1 MPAIFMALATRSKS
15 SRRNLP
21 SSSGL
26 VLASD
31 GVHVSHRTGA
41 ARRTAGAEP
50 ANGGR
55 PERKKTR
62 RTCALKRTALACT
75 PQCAVAASTQGT
87 RTPVPLH
94 HARGHRQQAAQ
105 ARWRGAT
112 QERLARRR
120 GWAGHAIVPT
130 RFGGVGAWRVRSNSA
145 VFLVNRDSGC
155 EDAVVFSEIGE
166 DEYFDHRGADVH
178 ALRNTSKQMLAID
191 RVFHRREVL

>member
-94 HARGHRQQAAQ
+94 HARGDRQQAAQ

-130 RFGGVGAWRVRSNSA
+130 RYISRARWTQALKNMGVYVLG
-145 VFLVNRDSGC
+145 
-155 EDAVVFSEIGE
+155 
-166 DEYFDHRGADVH
+166 
-178 ALRNTSKQMLAID
+178 MLASLAAFWAFTWAVGWIVRGFMGIPQGKD
-191 RVFHRREVL
+191 RKE